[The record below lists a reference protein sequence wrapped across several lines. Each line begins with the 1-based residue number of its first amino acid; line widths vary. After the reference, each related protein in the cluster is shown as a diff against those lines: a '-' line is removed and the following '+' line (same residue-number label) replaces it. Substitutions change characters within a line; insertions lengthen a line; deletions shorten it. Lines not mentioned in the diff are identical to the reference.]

1 MANEWHLHV
10 SPPIFIESRLTRD
23 FTFLVFSMSSIVFL
37 HLELFTI
44 DCHRTKTNVITTA
57 N

>member
-10 SPPIFIESRLTRD
+10 SPSIFIESRLTRD
-23 FTFLVFSMSSIVFL
+23 FTFFSIFNVVYSFL
-37 HLELFTI
+37 TFG
-44 DCHRTKTNVITTA
+44 TKTNVITTA

>member
-10 SPPIFIESRLTRD
+10 SPSIFIESRLTRD

-37 HLELFTI
+37 HLEPKPT
-44 DCHRTKTNVITTA
+44 
-57 N
+57 

>member
-1 MANEWHLHV
+1 MFLPNALRGIMMANEWHLHV

-37 HLELFTI
+37 HLKQKPT
-44 DCHRTKTNVITTA
+44 
-57 N
+57 